1 MSAQSTIKSVCDT
14 LRRSMDG
21 LEKMIN
27 DKLAEIGI
35 LQERLK
41 ELKSGP
47 NPDPVKIQQLEEDIR
62 RLNDQLTVDQ
72 GQLALLNEEFL
83 LHCT

>member
-47 NPDPVKIQQLEEDIR
+47 NPDQVKIQQLEEDIR